1 MADQAHPG
9 QTIRSAG
16 IAATATALVALV
28 AMSAAV
34 AASPAPPTLA
44 IEGRLDSRVVRMVA
58 AVVAAAARDSTDRV
72 TPAAICF
79 DALAALPG
87 ANLAPATA
95 PGADHGPRG
104 PMLLGERLL
113 DLPPPAC

>member
-1 MADQAHPG
+1 MAEQANPG

-34 AASPAPPTLA
+34 AASPAPPSVA
-44 IEGRLDSRVVRMVA
+44 IEGRLDGRVVRMVA

-79 DALAALPG
+79 DALAAVPG
-87 ANLAPATA
+87 ATLAPETA
-95 PGADHGPRG
+95 PGAARCLPR
-104 PMLLGERLL
+104 PTLLGERLL

>member
-1 MADQAHPG
+1 MAEQANPG

-28 AMSAAV
+28 AMSAA
-34 AASPAPPTLA
+34 AAAPSPATVT
-44 IEGRLDSRVVRMVA
+44 IEGRLDGRVVRMVA
-58 AVVAAAARDSTDRV
+58 AVVAAAARESTDRV

-79 DALAALPG
+79 DALTGVPG
-87 ANLAPATA
+87 ATLAPATA
-95 PGADHGPRG
+95 PAADRRPPR